1 MKIPVSAKI
10 TLWVNRT
17 LGLALIALMWAI
29 PSLLDWSMSMNHIGI
44 RSAWAIGIAFYCCA
58 PVVAAALWNLD
69 ALLRNILT
77 AKVFVSAN
85 ARAMRR
91 VRWCCLGVCLVC
103 APAAVF
109 YPPLVFMVVIMAFLA
124 LVVSVLAAVMDAAVT
139 IREENDL
146 TI

>member
-1 MKIPVSAKI
+1 MKIPASAKI
-10 TLWVNRT
+10 TLWVNRAI
-17 LGLALIALMWAI
+17 GALLLVLLLEI
-29 PSLLDWSMSMNHIGI
+29 PSLLDWSMAMQHISS

-58 PVVAAALWNLD
+58 PVVALALWYLD
-69 ALLRNILT
+69 ALLRNILM

-91 VRWCCLGVCLVC
+91 VRWCCLGVCLIC
-103 APAAVF
+103 LPAAVF

-124 LVVSVLAAVMDAAVT
+124 LVVSVLAAVMVAAVA